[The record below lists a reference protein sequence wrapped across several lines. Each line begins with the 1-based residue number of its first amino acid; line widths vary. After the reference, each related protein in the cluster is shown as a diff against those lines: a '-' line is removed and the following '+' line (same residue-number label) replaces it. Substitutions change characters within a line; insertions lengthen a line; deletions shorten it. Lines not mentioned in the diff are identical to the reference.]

1 MRNIVLQMM
10 TTVDGFF
17 EGPAGELDWHAVDE
31 EFARYAVDLLNSV
44 DTILLGRVT
53 YQMMAQYWQNP
64 EAAAGDPVI
73 AQRMHGLEKI
83 VFSSTLE
90 KTAWFNT
97 RLVKNNAAGEL
108 MKMKEQS
115 GRDMVILGSSDLAVT
130 LTKLGLIDEYRIM
143 VNPVVLGSGKP
154 LLKGL
159 NARLKLRLLTARSFA
174 SGSVLLCY
182 QPIREG

>member
-1 MRNIVLQMM
+1 M
-10 TTVDGFF
+10 TSVDGFY
-17 EGPAGELDWHAVDE
+17 EGPGGELDWQVVDE
-31 EFARYAVDLLNSV
+31 EFSRYAVDLLNSV
-44 DTILLGRVT
+44 DTILFGRVT
-53 YQMMAQYWQNP
+53 YQMMAQYWQSP
-64 EAAAGDPVI
+64 GAAAQDPVI
-73 AQRMHGLEKI
+73 VQRMHDLAKI

-90 KTAWFNT
+90 KTEWFNT

-130 LTKLGLIDEYRIM
+130 LTKLGLIDEYRII

-159 NARLKLRLLTARSFA
+159 SARLKLRLLAARSFA

-182 QPIREG
+182 QPDPAVA